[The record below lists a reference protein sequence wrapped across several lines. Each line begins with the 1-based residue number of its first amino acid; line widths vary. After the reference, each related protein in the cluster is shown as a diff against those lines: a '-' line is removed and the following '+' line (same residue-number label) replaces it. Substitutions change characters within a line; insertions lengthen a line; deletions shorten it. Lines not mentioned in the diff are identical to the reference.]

1 MKKKYFWAL
10 GMTMMA
16 AFITLTSCAPQLDS
30 TPPPVDPY
38 DVRYG
43 ARTMYVTSSFR
54 VYAPLMDRIRVEQI
68 AMNEYGVRDVSWS
81 PHSYIMTVQYYPGRT
96 NTSIIQMALARAGY
110 DTSDYRAVSMR
121 PIVLP
126 PTRVITTPR
135 QPVVVPRNPQPP
147 RNNQP
152 NQGGRVGVNNPNT
165 HSGQPAQPQSQGGTV
180 KPQGNQPAQQQN
192 TQQNQQ
198 SQPTKTTTS
207 GGHFGGKRN

>member
-1 MKKKYFWAL
+1 MRYFNYKLMGLSLLAV
-10 GMTMMA
+10 T
-16 AFITLTSCAPQLDS
+16 TLLMSCAPQLDS

-96 NTSIIQMALARAGY
+96 T
-110 DTSDYRAVSMR
+110 TSMR

-126 PTRVITTPR
+126 PTRVVTTPR